1 MKRFEEL
8 QILIDQL
15 YIKIYNKYDYCRGD
29 NVKSLIK
36 SQKEINVLQKQLND
50 YIEEY
55 ESLI

>member
-8 QILIDQL
+8 QILIEQL
-15 YIKIYNKYDYCRGD
+15 YIKIHSKYKYYFDD

-36 SQKEINVLQKQLND
+36 GQKEINVLQKQLND